1 MKWYTDII
9 IDTNPRILD
18 SKVDLLP
25 ADVAHRRKSLLHSQ
39 EVLSAQRASVTS
51 LTLQCLEAYKSLTHQ
66 NLTHALQ
73 TLQPLTNKSILAKST
88 HLAVVSSS
96 MSGKLSV
103 MRYEALSAIY
113 DPEGA
118 DALENY
124 RLHLHDTK
132 SRLLAR
138 QKTVEWELKRY
149 EKAGSDMKGLVEK
162 YSQIMR
168 NIEAVTRDIRRL
180 GGNV

>member
-1 MKWYTDII
+1 MILI
-9 IDTNPRILD
+9 PPIDTNPRILD

-39 EVLSAQRASVTS
+39 EVLSAQRASVAS
-51 LTLQCLEAYKSLTHQ
+51 LTIQCLEAYESLTHQ
-66 NLTHALQ
+66 TLTYAHQ
-73 TLQPLTNKSILAKST
+73 TLQPPTHKSVLAKSA

-103 MRYEALSAIY
+103 MKYEALAAIY

-124 RLHLHDTK
+124 RMHLHDTK

-138 QKTVEWELKRY
+138 QKTVEGELKRY

-162 YSQIMR
+162 YSQIVR
-168 NIEAVTRDIRRL
+168 GIEAVTKDIKRL
-180 GGNV
+180 GGDA